1 MAQGRLLTLLPPPPP
16 ESRSTGRDR
25 SEESDVEGMLDD
37 PFDVVPQKKK
47 EASSVDRL
55 RRWRQAALMLNT
67 SRHVIC
73 NLDLKKEEEK
83 MREICRRAS
92 TSDTGNLSSF
102 QAVIRAAF
110 RIKQVEGKDLRV
122 THGAFPPD
130 VPVPALMLEPCAGQK
145 LGLFVSAPEVAI
157 RMLRD
162 QGRPSPFEP
171 NFGQR
176 GRKAGRDGGLPMGRP
191 EPRKIRR
198 GRAYRRWGF

>member
-37 PFDVVPQKKK
+37 PFDVVPQKKKK

-92 TSDTGNLSSF
+92 TSDT
-102 QAVIRAAF
+102 
-110 RIKQVEGKDLRV
+110 V

-130 VPVPALMLEPCAGQK
+130 VSVPALMLEPCAGQK

-171 NFGQR
+171 NFG
-176 GRKAGRDGGLPMGRP
+176 RP